1 MLVIFSMC
9 DTKILQGRYLH
20 TLEWMVQFSNGC
32 SSAEVNVVALL
43 LYRSLESSL
52 HINSLSPSLSLP
64 PPPPPPSPSLS
75 LPPSLARSLSL
86 FLALVLGRV
95 LFKANALK
103 KVDIEG

>member
-43 LYRSLESSL
+43 LYRSLDSSL
-52 HINSLSPSLSLP
+52 HINSLSPSLSLSP
-64 PPPPPPSPSLS
+64 PHPPLSLSLSPS
-75 LPPSLARSLSL
+75 LPPSLS
-86 FLALVLGRV
+86 LALPRSGTREG
-95 LFKANALK
+95 FIQRKR
-103 KVDIEG
+103 IEKGGH